1 MTKTNKE
8 QQMKNKKDGSVS
20 RLKTEN
26 EKNMIKLHVRD
37 WLICSSSL
45 GIQMEKHECLSECI
59 FSKVKKSWY

>member
-45 GIQMEKHECLSECI
+45 GI
-59 FSKVKKSWY
+59 